1 MGQSERKQRILDEVR
16 ELIAERLGGQA
27 FVPGQSIVRYAGRVY
42 DADEVVNL
50 VDSSL
55 EFWLTAGRY
64 ADEFENR
71 IAEWLGGTDGVLVN
85 SGSSANLVA
94 VSAAT
99 SHLLGERCLKPGDEV
114 ITAAA
119 GFPTTVAPI
128 IQNRL
133 LPVFVDVELGTYVP
147 TFEAVA
153 EAIGPRTRAI
163 FMAHTLANPFPV
175 ARLRELCASRNILLL
190 EDCCDAL
197 GSTHAGKPCGSF
209 GIAGS
214 LSFYPAHHIT
224 MGEGGA
230 VVTADPDYARAARS
244 FRDWGRDCYCAAAE
258 NNTCGRRFSQQ
269 CGNLPFGYD
278 HKYVYSHVG
287 YNLKVT
293 DMQAA
298 IGCAQL
304 DKLPTFVQARKNN
317 FLALKQGLRK
327 YEDRLI
333 LPVASADSDP
343 AWFGF
348 PITVRSNA
356 GFGRTD
362 LTRFLEENKV
372 ETRNI
377 FGGNLLRQPAYQNIE
392 HRVHGE
398 LTNTDIV
405 MNDSFF
411 IGTYPGLG
419 TAQIAYMLDT
429 FAAFFRNR

>member
-1 MGQSERKQRILDEVR
+1 MGQSDRKQRILDEVR
-16 ELIAERLGGQA
+16 ELITERLSAQT
-27 FVPGQSIVRYAGRVY
+27 FTPGQSIVRYAGRVY
-42 DADEVVNL
+42 DAEEVVNL

-71 IAEWLGGTDGVLVN
+71 IAEWLGGTDGILVN

-94 VSAAT
+94 ISTLT
-99 SHLLGERCLKPGDEV
+99 SHLLGERQLKPGDEV

-119 GFPTTVAPI
+119 GFPTTVNPI
-128 IQNRL
+128 LQNRL
-133 LPVFVDVELGTYVP
+133 VPVFVDVELGTYVP
-147 TFEAVA
+147 RFEAIA
-153 EAIGPRTRAI
+153 DAIGPKTRAI

-175 ARLRELCASRNILLL
+175 RRLRELCQGRNILLV

-269 CGNLPFGYD
+269 FGTLPYGYD
-278 HKYVYSHVG
+278 HKYVYSHIG

-298 IGCAQL
+298 VGCAQIE
-304 DKLPTFVQARKNN
+304 KLPKFVEARKRN
-317 FLALKQGLRK
+317 FAALKQGLLP

-333 LPVASADSDP
+333 LPVASEESDP

-348 PITVRSNA
+348 PITVRPSA

-362 LTRFLEENKV
+362 LTRYLEEHKV

-377 FGGNLLRQPAYQNIE
+377 FGGNLLRQPAYQAIE
-392 HRVHGE
+392 HRVHGT
-398 LTNTDIV
+398 LGNTDVV

-411 IGTYPGLG
+411 LGCYPGLG
-419 TAQIAYMLDT
+419 PAQIAYILEV
-429 FAAFFRNR
+429 FAAFFRK

>member
-94 VSAAT
+94 LSAAT

-153 EAIGPRTRAI
+153 EAIGPRTRAS

-197 GSTHAGKPCGSF
+197 GSTHVGKPCGSF

-304 DKLPTFVQARKNN
+304 DKLPTFVAARKRN
-317 FLALKQGLRK
+317 FQSLSEGLRP
-327 YEDRLI
+327 YADRLI
-333 LPVASADSDP
+333 LPESSPESDP

-348 PITVRSNA
+348 PITVRENA

-377 FGGNLLRQPAYQNIE
+377 FGGNLLRQPAYQQIA
-392 HRVHGE
+392 HRVHGT
-398 LTNTDIV
+398 LTHTDTV

-411 IGTYPGLG
+411 IGCYPGIG
-419 TAQIAYMLDT
+419 
-429 FAAFFRNR
+429 